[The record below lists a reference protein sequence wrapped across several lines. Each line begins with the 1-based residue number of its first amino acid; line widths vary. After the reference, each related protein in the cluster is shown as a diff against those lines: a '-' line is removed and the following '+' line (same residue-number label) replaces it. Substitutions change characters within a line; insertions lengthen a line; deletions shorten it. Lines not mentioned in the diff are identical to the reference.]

1 MSADSCAIRI
11 FALAVLRE
19 AVAFFTGSHSLARQW
34 PSAGPALQN
43 RPLFRG
49 LRAAKA
55 RSRPLGRRRHAREME
70 VLLLVILC
78 CPCVGATS
86 LSDALPH
93 SQTVP
98 MQVMDGHDIRFAHLS
113 TADGLSEMA
122 VQQISQDD
130 QGFMWFG
137 TLDGLNRYDGYEF
150 KVYKRGA
157 PNAELGGTTIT
168 ALFKDRSGQLWI
180 GVDQY
185 LDRFDPIT
193 EKLTEYRHDPKIS
206 TSLGGTV
213 YAITQDREGQVWL
226 ATSTGLDKLNPATG
240 IFSHFR
246 HDDRDLTSLDAKGLQ
261 TDVRFVGVDN
271 SDTLWVETSA
281 GINSF
286 DPKTG
291 KATRF
296 PQLLN
301 HGESHVQYVYHDH
314 SGRLWIHSREG
325 SGVGTFNPK
334 TGEVVR
340 YKFPTGDPGTQTAE
354 RVTSVL
360 EDERGILWFGTQ
372 GSGLLK
378 LDPNHGTI
386 VRYRNEPADPRSL
399 SNNFVLCL
407 YEDLEGNIWA
417 GTGGGGINRFPAIPS
432 GFTSYQKRPGERNGL
447 DQNFVLSVF
456 EDSDGILWV
465 GNDGVLNRIDPKTG
479 GFTFYRRRNGDS
491 SISDGTVLSAVED
504 GAGTLWFATY
514 RGGLNSFDGR
524 TGRFKAYRHEPGD
537 PNSLSSDVVM
547 RLQLDPKGTIWVA
560 TDHALDE
567 FDPRSKRFKHYPELN
582 GSLSVGLVTCLVQDR
597 RGMLWLGTNEAG
609 LVRFDPA
616 TRRYE
621 AYKNQPGN
629 SAALSGNR
637 VNALLVDA
645 GGTLWV
651 GTQLGLDRFDGA
663 TQQFH
668 AYTERDALP
677 SNAVEG
683 ILEDRQRN
691 LWVGTDNGLAKF
703 IPSTNSVRAYYASD
717 GLAGSEFNY
726 WGAPF
731 QDTHGEMFFPGV
743 NGLTAFYPDKIRDN
757 SYVPPLV
764 LTDFR
769 LFNEPVPVGPHS
781 LLKKGISYTDSLEL
795 SRAQSIFSF
804 EFAALS
810 YRAPAAN
817 RYRYRLE
824 GLDQGWNLV
833 SSKHR
838 LVTYTTLPSGDYVF
852 RVQGSNNQDVWNE
865 KGTSVRIRV
874 LPAWW
879 STWWF
884 RTVAMAFMLL
894 SVGSAYHFRLQN
906 IHRQFNMRLEERV
919 GERTRIARE
928 LHDTLLQSFH
938 GLLLRFQA
946 VSNLLPTR
954 PDEAKQTLDSAI
966 DQAAQAIT
974 DGRDAVEGLRSSIVV
989 TNDLASAISTLG
1001 DELASGETN
1010 PNAAE
1015 FHVVV
1020 EGTPRDLH
1028 PIFRDEIYRIAGEAL
1043 RNAFRHAQAQR
1054 IEVEIHYDEW
1064 QLRLRVRDDGKGIDP
1079 KLLNED
1085 GRPGHFGLRGL
1096 RERAKLL
1103 GGKLTVWSELDSGT
1117 ELELSVPAA
1126 NAYSTNGPKRS
1137 WLAEK
1142 LSGKDKERKS

>member
-1 MSADSCAIRI
+1 
-11 FALAVLRE
+11 
-19 AVAFFTGSHSLARQW
+19 
-34 PSAGPALQN
+34 
-43 RPLFRG
+43 
-49 LRAAKA
+49 
-55 RSRPLGRRRHAREME
+55 
-70 VLLLVILC
+70 
-78 CPCVGATS
+78 
-86 LSDALPH
+86 
-93 SQTVP
+93 

-157 PNAELGGTTIT
+157 PNAELSGTTIT
-168 ALFKDRSGQLWI
+168 ALCKDRSGQLWI

-185 LDRFDPIT
+185 LDQFDPIT
-193 EKLTEYRHDPKIS
+193 EKLTQYRHDPKIS

-213 YAITQDREGQVWL
+213 YAITQDREGQIWL
-226 ATSTGLDKLNPATG
+226 ATSSGLDKLNPATG

-246 HDDRDLTSLDAKGLQ
+246 HDDRDPTSLDAKGTQ

-281 GINSF
+281 GINAF
-286 DPKTG
+286 DPKTS

-301 HGESHVQYVYHDH
+301 HTESHVQYVYHDH

-334 TGEVVR
+334 TGEFVR
-340 YKFPTGDPGTQTAE
+340 YKFTTGDPGTQTAE

-360 EDERGILWFGTQ
+360 EDERGVLWFGTQ

-378 LDPNHGTI
+378 LDPNHGTV
-386 VRYRNEPADPRSL
+386 VRYRNDPADPHSL
-399 SNNFVLCL
+399 SNNFVLSL
-407 YEDLEGNIWA
+407 YEDREGNIWA

-432 GFTSYQKRPGERNGL
+432 GFTSYQKRPGERNRL

-456 EDSDGILWV
+456 EDSDGVLWV

-479 GFTFYRRRNGDS
+479 RFTFYRRRNGDSS

-514 RGGLNSFDGR
+514 RGGLNSFDRG

-537 PNSLSSDVVM
+537 PNSLSGDVVM
-547 RLQLDPKGTIWVA
+547 RLQLGPKGTIWVA

-567 FDPRSKRFKHYPELN
+567 FDPRSKRFIHYPELN

-597 RGMLWLGTNEAG
+597 RGILWLGTNEAG

-629 SAALSGNR
+629 SATLSSNR

-703 IPSTNSVRAYYASD
+703 TPSTNSVRTYYASD

-726 WGAPF
+726 WGAAF
-731 QDTHGEMFFPGV
+731 EDTHGEMFFPGV
-743 NGLTAFYPDKIRDN
+743 NGLTAFYPSKIRDN

-781 LLKKGISYTDSLEL
+781 LLKKGISYTQSLEL
-795 SRAQSIFSF
+795 SHVQSIFSF

-810 YRAPAAN
+810 FQAPAAN

-824 GLDQGWNLV
+824 DLDRGWNLV

-838 LVTYTTLPSGDYVF
+838 LVTYTTLPPGDYVF
-852 RVQGSNNQDVWNE
+852 RVQGSNNRGVWNE
-865 KGTSVRIRV
+865 NGTSIRIRI
-874 LPAWW
+874 LPPWW
-879 STWWF
+879 GRWWF
-884 RTVAMAFMLL
+884 RSVCMAVSLALL
-894 SVGSAYHFRLQN
+894 WGAYQSRVRLL
-906 IHRQFNMRLEERV
+906 HHEFDMTLDARV
-919 GERTRIARE
+919 GERTRIARD

-946 VSNLLPTR
+946 ATNLLPEG
-954 PDEAKQTLDSAI
+954 EAKTQFEGAI

-974 DGRDAVEGLRSSIVV
+974 EGRDAIQGLRLSTIES
-989 TNDLASAISTLG
+989 NDLALAINTLG
-1001 DELASGETN
+1001 QEVAAGETN

-1015 FHVVV
+1015 FHVAV
-1020 EGTPRDLH
+1020 EGTARDLH
-1028 PIFRDEIYRIAGEAL
+1028 PISRDEVYRIAAEAM
-1043 RNAFRHAQAQR
+1043 RNAFKHAQAHR
-1054 IEVEIHYDEW
+1054 IEVEIRYDER
-1064 QLRLRVRDDGKGIDP
+1064 QFRLRARDDGKGIDA
-1079 KLLNED
+1079 KLLNE
-1085 GRPGHFGLRGL
+1085 GERPGHYGLRGM

-1117 ELELSVPAA
+1117 ELELSIPASR
-1126 NAYSTNGPKRS
+1126 AYATSAGRRRS

-1142 LSGKDKERKS
+1142 LAGKDTERKS

>member
-1 MSADSCAIRI
+1 MIANPAAIRI
-11 FALAVLRE
+11 FALGILRE
-19 AVAFFTGSHSLARQW
+19 AVAFFTGSHFRSRQW
-34 PSAGPALQN
+34 RGAGPALRN
-43 RPLFRG
+43 RPLFGR
-49 LRAAKA
+49 LRAARA
-55 RSRPLGRRRHAREME
+55 RSRLPGRQRHAPETDA
-70 VLLLVILC
+70 VLLLLILC
-78 CPCVGATS
+78 CPCAGATS

-98 MQVMDGHDIRFAHLS
+98 MQMMDGHDIRFAHLS

-157 PNAELGGTTIT
+157 PNAELSGTTIT
-168 ALFKDRSGQLWI
+168 ALYKDRSGQLWI

-213 YAITQDREGQVWL
+213 YAITQDREGQIWL

-240 IFSHFR
+240 IFSHFQ
-246 HDDRDLTSLDAKGLQ
+246 HDDRDPTSLDAKGTQ

-301 HGESHVQYVYHDH
+301 HGEFHVQYVYHDH
-314 SGRLWIHSREG
+314 SGRFWIHSREG

-334 TGEVVR
+334 TGEFVR
-340 YKFPTGDPGTQTAE
+340 YKFTTGDPGTQTAE

-360 EDERGILWFGTQ
+360 EDERGVLWFGTQ

-378 LDPNHGTI
+378 LDPNHGTV
-386 VRYRNEPADPRSL
+386 VRYRNDPADPHSL

-407 YEDLEGNIWA
+407 YEDREGNMWA

-432 GFTSYQKRPGERNGL
+432 GFTSYQKRPGDRNRL

-456 EDSDGILWV
+456 EDSDGVLWV

-479 GFTFYRRRNGDS
+479 RFTFYRRRNGDSS

-514 RGGLNSFDGR
+514 GGGLNSFDRR
-524 TGRFKAYRHEPGD
+524 TGRFRAYRHEPGD

-547 RLQLDPKGTIWVA
+547 RLQLDPKGAIWVA
-560 TDHALDE
+560 TDHGLDE
-567 FDPRSKRFKHYPELN
+567 FDPRSKRFIHYPELN
-582 GSLSVGLVTCLVQDR
+582 GSLSVGLVTCFVRDR

-621 AYKNQPGN
+621 VYKNQPGN
-629 SAALSGNR
+629 SATLSSNR

-645 GGTLWV
+645 DGTLWV
-651 GTQLGLDRFDGA
+651 GTQLGLNRFDGA

-691 LWVGTDNGLAKF
+691 LWVGTDNGLAKVT
-703 IPSTNSVRAYYASD
+703 PSTNSVRTYYASD

-781 LLKKGISYTDSLEL
+781 LLKKGISYTQSLEL
-795 SRAQSIFSF
+795 SHAQSIFSF

-810 YRAPAAN
+810 YQAPATN

-824 GLDQGWNLV
+824 DLDRGWNLV

-838 LVTYTTLPSGDYVF
+838 LVTYTTLPPGDYVF
-852 RVQGSNNQDVWNE
+852 RVQGSNNRGVWNE
-865 KGTSVRIRV
+865 NGTSIRIRI
-874 LPAWW
+874 LPPWW
-879 STWWF
+879 GTWWF
-884 RTVAMAFMLL
+884 RTVCVAVSLALL
-894 SVGSAYHFRLQN
+894 WVAYQLRVRQLHQ
-906 IHRQFNMRLEERV
+906 QFNMRLEERV
-919 GERTRIARE
+919 NERTRIARD

-946 VSNLLPTR
+946 AANLLPEG
-954 PDEAKQTLDSAI
+954 EAKAQFEGAI
-966 DQAAQAIT
+966 DLAAQAIT
-974 DGRDAVEGLRSSIVV
+974 EGRDAIQGLRLSTIE

-1001 DELASGETN
+1001 QELAAGETN

-1015 FHVVV
+1015 FHVGV
-1020 EGTPRDLH
+1020 EGTSRDLH
-1028 PIFRDEIYRIAGEAL
+1028 PILRDEIYRIAGEAM
-1043 RNAFRHAQAQR
+1043 RNAFKHAQAHQ
-1054 IEVEIHYDEW
+1054 IEVEIRYDER

-1079 KLLNED
+1079 KLLHED
-1085 GRPGHFGLRGL
+1085 GRPGHFGLRGM
-1096 RERAKLL
+1096 RERAKLS

-1117 ELELSVPAA
+1117 ELELSIPASR
-1126 NAYSTNGPKRS
+1126 AYATSAGRRRS
-1137 WLAEK
+1137 
-1142 LSGKDKERKS
+1142 